1 MLPLEDSRLLKPA
14 KSSTLAPSPLQTKP
28 PSAPRVHSSSS
39 PSSAYQAYRQGERDS
54 YSASKPKPAAHP
66 HLPSGHISSPP
77 RPAVRKE
84 SEWSPADE
92 KAAIRRAQNT
102 ITPAK
107 PAKPLVTK
115 EDDARETRRF
125 HNQVAAAR
133 QPSAPPRVYPAN
145 FIGPV
150 APGGTRQSSP
160 PKPESSKPRVA
171 PANFIG
177 PIAPGVRRAAPSN
190 PAPATRP
197 KPALGTAGDL
207 AAATKASQDASKAL
221 ADFRKDHTLSNRGG
235 LRQESEMALR
245 QAENV
250 ANKRY
255 AAAKA
260 EKAAQD
266 APAAIPT
273 SLNRGGVRQEAINDA
288 RREASSARTTYLNS
302 QGLDSSG
309 KPVVVSPPKPPVPD
323 RPKEKNLWDE
333 VTGFVK
339 ANPMEVVHGA
349 LDVAG
354 FIPGAGA
361 VFDGANAVLYL
372 AEGDKTN
379 AALSA
384 VAAIPGVG
392 DAVAATAIAGKVAVK
407 GAKALEVVTKV
418 EKSTEALPTAVKS
431 ISRKDNVPFR
441 NSQTFRSLLK
451 DMKLD
456 SSEVVAGH
464 GHAVTS
470 GRREMLGLEARELNQ
485 VKKTETRRFIDHK
498 GRPIEVETAKKLEGA
513 GKLPKGTVGSARSHP
528 GWTRSVKI
536 NPRGVDVVEGRFDKD
551 QVLRLKEI
559 SRAQLG
565 KDISQAKLRGE
576 SVRAERLQ
584 EKLNEDISQAKLRGE
599 TFQSKPI
606 DRRSSKDRNLYEH
619 YLQSLRDS
627 APRSK
632 TGGTPSHL
640 DFEQP
645 RGQYNLRAPGR

>member
-14 KSSTLAPSPLQTKP
+14 KSSALAPSPLQTKP
-28 PSAPRVHSSSS
+28 SSAPRVHSSST

-66 HLPSGHISSPP
+66 YLPSGHISSSP
-77 RPAVRKE
+77 RPAVKKE

-92 KAAIRRAQNT
+92 KLAIRRAQNT

-125 HNQVAAAR
+125 HNQIAAA
-133 QPSAPPRVYPAN
+133 PKP
-145 FIGPV
+145 
-150 APGGTRQSSP
+150 SSP
-160 PKPESSKPRVA
+160 PRVA

-190 PAPATRP
+190 PAPSTRP
-197 KPALGTAGDL
+197 KPAFGTAGDL
-207 AAATKASQDASKAL
+207 AAATKASRDASKAL
-221 ADFRKDHTLSNRGG
+221 ADFRKDHTLSNKGG

-323 RPKEKNLWDE
+323 KPKEKNLWDE

-392 DAVAATAIAGKVAVK
+392 DAVAATAIAGKVAAK
-407 GAKALEVVTKV
+407 GAKAIEVSAKAVDKANDAVRWGRSALKV
-418 EKSTEALPTAVKS
+418 EKSAPSTSKTY
-431 ISRKDNVPFR
+431 ITY
-441 NSQTFRSLLK
+441 TFRDGENVRYVGRASGKGTPEEVLAQRISKGHRIAKNHPKLTAQVEGLPGAIGVQGSRSANKGAEDVLYSYHQTRGDKIVNGQTVTGGASRGNQPLLNRTNPLSNIK
-451 DMKLD
+451 RKI
-456 SSEVVAGH
+456 EA
-464 GHAVTS
+464 T
-470 GRREMLGLEARELNQ
+470 GRRHIENYARDL
-485 VKKTETRRFIDHK
+485 K
-498 GRPIEVETAKKLEGA
+498 GATPI
-513 GKLPKGTVGSARSHP
+513 
-528 GWTRSVKI
+528 
-536 NPRGVDVVEGRFDKD
+536 
-551 QVLRLKEI
+551 
-559 SRAQLG
+559 
-565 KDISQAKLRGE
+565 
-576 SVRAERLQ
+576 
-584 EKLNEDISQAKLRGE
+584 
-599 TFQSKPI
+599 
-606 DRRSSKDRNLYEH
+606 
-619 YLQSLRDS
+619 
-627 APRSK
+627 
-632 TGGTPSHL
+632 
-640 DFEQP
+640 
-645 RGQYNLRAPGR
+645 